1 MASVGKSPAKRKSS
15 KVKNSGGNSLS
26 GSPATKKKKSN
37 PPPPLPPVENEEL
50 EDPNMTTTEYIE
62 RIPIFK
68 DPNFVH
74 STKGTAGAKKR
85 GWKNLKQI
93 IASERVLPWPADCV
107 TYSSLEGP
115 PSFKP
120 PKKYSDLSGLHSC
133 YRDPQSKL
141 RYHNARE
148 FSQLRMLPSDL
159 VTAYLA
165 LRKANAPVP

>member
-1 MASVGKSPAKRKSS
+1 MKEDQ
-15 KVKNSGGNSLS
+15 
-26 GSPATKKKKSN
+26 
-37 PPPPLPPVENEEL
+37 PPPSPPQQT
-50 EDPNMTTTEYIE
+50 EDDESSLIATTEIVE

-74 STKGTAGAKKR
+74 STKSVSGAKRR

-93 IASERVLPWPADCV
+93 IASERSLTWAADAV
-107 TYSSLEGP
+107 TYSSMEGP

-120 PKKYSDLSGLHSC
+120 SKKYSDISGLESK

-141 RYHNARE
+141 FYHDAKE
-148 FSQLRMLPSDL
+148 FAQVRMLPSDL
-159 VTAYLA
+159 IASYLA

>member
-1 MASVGKSPAKRKSS
+1 MATVGKSPSKRKSTKLKS
-15 KVKNSGGNSLS
+15 STSSSL
-26 GSPATKKKKSN
+26 GAPPASKKKKSN
-37 PPPPLPPVENEEL
+37 PIPPLPPVENEEL
-50 EDPNMTTTEYIE
+50 EDPNMTTTEYVE

-74 STKGTAGAKKR
+74 STKGAAGAKKR

-93 IASERVLPWPADCV
+93 VASERAVQWPVSAV
-107 TYSSLEGP
+107 TYSSIEGP

-120 PKKYSDLSGLHSC
+120 AKKYSDISGLHSD

-141 RYHNARE
+141 RYHNVKE